1 MLITTMNNKNDVKY
15 VLNKIAESMSFGIFK
30 EEIDVIIQ
38 DCKKINKKDKN
49 QYFNN
54 IISDLE
60 TRFIY
65 SIDDIYVIEDLVKI
79 RSYLS
84 TR

>member
-1 MLITTMNNKNDVKY
+1 MNNTNDVKY

-60 TRFIY
+60 TKFIY

>member
-1 MLITTMNNKNDVKY
+1 MLITTMNNTNDVKY

-38 DCKKINKKDKN
+38 DCKKINKKDQN

-60 TRFIY
+60 TKFIY